1 MKHYL
6 NDDCAAEFVIG
17 QLVRSK
23 SGRDKGCYYLVVGS
37 EKTFLLLADGRKR
50 GAQNPKRKNMRHVQK
65 THWVAADLNEL
76 LRQGKEIK
84 DLEIRNGLNELMIKA
99 KEG

>member
-1 MKHYL
+1 MNMI
-6 NDDCAAEFVIG
+6 NDYGNPDFALG
-17 QLVRSK
+17 QLVVSLM
-23 SGRDKGCYYLVVGS
+23 GRDKGCEYLVIGR

-50 GAQNPKRKNMRHVQK
+50 GVLNPKRKNKQHVQK

-76 LRQGKEIK
+76 LLSGKEIK
-84 DLEIRNGLNELMIKA
+84 DLQVRNSLNALKCEA